1 VLSFFDVSNTVI
13 IRPSRIG
20 NGLFTARAF
29 SAGETITQIRGR
41 IVHYSVLWKRGGTF
55 LDNCIRFGP
64 ETYLDPGDDPG
75 RYVNHSCAPNAGIR
89 KDRNRLFLFAARDIA
104 RGREITFD
112 YSTTIGD
119 DDIWTMRCRCGRSA
133 CRGRIKRFG
142 ALPDAMQRRYEARGL
157 VPRYITATLE
167 R

>member
-1 VLSFFDVSNTVI
+1 MPNVI
-13 IRPSRIG
+13 VRPSRIG

-29 SAGETITQIRGR
+29 AAGETITQIRGR

-89 KDRNRLFLFAARDIA
+89 KDRNRLLLFAATRIA
-104 RGREITFD
+104 AGREITFD

-119 DDIWTMRCRCGRSA
+119 DDVWTMRCRCGRRA
-133 CRGRIKRFG
+133 CRQRIKRFG
-142 ALPDAMQRRYEARGL
+142 ALPEALQSRYHARGL
-157 VPRYITATLE
+157 VPRYITETLT

>member
-1 VLSFFDVSNTVI
+1 VPNVI
-13 IRPSRIG
+13 VRPSRIG

-29 SAGETITQIRGR
+29 AAGETITQIRGR

-89 KDRNRLFLFAARDIA
+89 KNRNRLLLFAATRIA
-104 RGREITFD
+104 AGREITFD

-119 DDIWTMRCRCGRSA
+119 DDVWTMRCRCGRRA
-133 CRGRIKRFG
+133 CRQRIKRFG
-142 ALPDAMQRRYEARGL
+142 ALPEALQARYHARGL
-157 VPRYITATLE
+157 VPRYIAETLT